1 VFVIRTHA
9 SPFWRGRPSPAL
21 IASALIGV
29 AAAILLPYTPLAAPL
44 GLTALPASYIP
55 IVATLVVICLALVE
69 VTKRAMF
76 TPGDLLRPASPPT
89 TPAVRRVHRRA
100 ARFTTR
106 AGPQTTARPR

>member
-44 GLTALPASYIP
+44 GLTAWRCFS
-55 IVATLVVICLALVE
+55 
-69 VTKRAMF
+69 
-76 TPGDLLRPASPPT
+76 
-89 TPAVRRVHRRA
+89 AVRTSIFA
-100 ARFTTR
+100 SARD
-106 AGPQTTARPR
+106 